1 MHYRPEKMMTNTPV
15 DLPKGQP
22 TLRVVPRPADLN
34 YNGDIFGGWIMSQVD
49 VAGSIP
55 AILRAQGRVVTV
67 AVNAFIF
74 KEPVWVGDIVSFYAE
89 VERVGHTSMTIKV
102 EVYAERVLTSRM
114 VVKVTEA
121 ELTYVAIDQQ
131 RNKRVIPPEE

>member
-1 MHYRPEKMMTNTPV
+1 MTNTPV